1 MIYLVYALKVY
12 TRKRCFWR
20 FHDIP
25 SHDVPQICAFSIY
38 QEYVC
43 FTYSWHTHSWYTLF
57 THFKDIPEKAD
68 FHGFMTYHRT
78 MYPVFALFVH
88 TGEVCVSHIHGIHV
102 RMYHVSAYT
111 LFHLRLFLQLT
122 HIPATCVF
130 RGFMTYRPRMYPI
143 SVLYEYTYNWL
154 LPHIHGIVTS
164 DIPCFCML
172 TIYSKTVFLA
182 VSWHTVSRCTP
193 NLRILNIPIIR
204 VFHIFMTYSLMIYL
218 VYALEGYNRKR
229 CLPRVHDI
237 PSNDVPH
244 IYIFCTYGWCVRLT
258 WYGVPRR
265 DVPCFGIHIVP
276 PRRTMF
282 LITLSADTNS

>member
-1 MIYLVYALKVY
+1 M
-12 TRKRCFWR
+12 
-20 FHDIP
+20 
-25 SHDVPQICAFSIY
+25 
-38 QEYVC
+38 
-43 FTYSWHTHSWYTLF
+43 
-57 THFKDIPEKAD
+57 
-68 FHGFMTYHRT
+68 
-78 MYPVFALFVH
+78 
-88 TGEVCVSHIHGIHV
+88 CVSHIHDILTHDIPCLGPSRIYPKKLISTVSWHTIERRTPYLHCSYIRVRCAFHIFTGYHV

-193 NLRILNIPIIR
+193 NLRILNIPWIR

-218 VYALEGYNRKR
+218 
-229 CLPRVHDI
+229 D
-237 PSNDVPH
+237 
-244 IYIFCTYGWCVRLT
+244 
-258 WYGVPRR
+258 
-265 DVPCFGIHIVP
+265 
-276 PRRTMF
+276 
-282 LITLSADTNS
+282 SAC